1 MKRKFYLWCLSVG
14 LLVVLSGC
22 NLVFSEE
29 VMEEGIKVEAGQAEE
44 LKVDLNMGAGKLIVQ
59 GGAEDWL
66 NGKFRYSDKELDPD
80 VSYNQEQGQIRI
92 KQPKTNF
99 NYGKDTENEWDLQL
113 TSDIPIELD
122 VSAGA
127 SKTELNLEGIN
138 LNRLNIDSGVGKLTI
153 DLSGEWEGSF
163 DVNVESGVGKTTFI
177 LPSDQG
183 VKIKSDSGIGTTS
196 FEGFISKGNGVYVNE
211 AYGKS
216 DVTIEINADVGVG
229 KTVFK
234 KE

>member
-29 VMEEGIKVEAGQAEE
+29 VMEEEIKIEAGQAEE
-44 LKVDLNMGAGKLIVQ
+44 LKVDLDMGAGKLIVQ

-66 NGKFRYSDKELDPD
+66 NGKFRYSDKKLDPD
-80 VSYNQEQGQIRI
+80 VSYNQDQGQIRI
-92 KQPKTNF
+92 DQSNVNF
-99 NYGKDTENEWDLQL
+99 NYGKDTKNEWDLQL
-113 TSDIPIELD
+113 TNDTPIELN
-122 VSAGA
+122 VNTGA

-138 LNRLNIDSGVGKLTI
+138 LNHLNIDSGVGKLTV
-153 DLSGEWEGSF
+153 DLSGDWEESF

-196 FEGFISKGNGVYVNE
+196 FEGFISKGDGIYVNE
-211 AYGKS
+211 AYEKS